1 MTVRHHAAIL
11 ACLCL
16 AVAAPSALRAQG
28 IGFIPASCG
37 IKPNHKLV
45 NSGMESLR
53 NGTNT
58 KFAEQRTK
66 AFKDAERDLTQ
77 AVRADGQEK
86 NPAAWYYL
94 GRYYLAVNDFAGADS
109 ALTKALALEPKC
121 KDDISLYRRQA
132 WVPVYNT
139 AAAVWQAGN
148 PDSAIVEFRRANQIY
163 RDEPPGFIYLA
174 HLFITRPEPD
184 SALKRTNAA
193 KYRTDSLVY
202 ATRMDWTR
210 R

>member
-1 MTVRHHAAIL
+1 
-11 ACLCL
+11 
-16 AVAAPSALRAQG
+16 
-28 IGFIPASCG
+28 
-37 IKPNHKLV
+37 
-45 NSGMESLR
+45 MEALR

-66 AFKDAERDLTQ
+66 ALKDAERDLTQ

-94 GRYYLAVNDFAGADS
+94 GRYYLVVNDFAGADS

-139 AAAVWQAGN
+139 AAAVWQAGD
-148 PDSAIVEFRRANQIY
+148 PDSAIVEFWRANQIY

-174 HLFITRPEPD
+174 HPFITRPQPH

-193 KYRTDSLVY
+193 KYRTGSLVY
-202 ATRMDWTR
+202 ANRLGAAGEKLPVGPPAG
-210 R
+210 

>member
-1 MTVRHHAAIL
+1 
-11 ACLCL
+11 
-16 AVAAPSALRAQG
+16 
-28 IGFIPASCG
+28 
-37 IKPNHKLV
+37 
-45 NSGMESLR
+45 MEGLR

-77 AVRADGQEK
+77 AVRVDGEQK
-86 NPAAWYYL
+86 DPAAWYYL

-139 AAAVWQAGN
+139 AAAVWQAGDTR
-148 PDSAIVEFRRANQIY
+148 PAIGAVWAAKPNS
-163 RDEPPGFIYLA
+163 RDQPPGLLY
-174 HLFITRPEPD
+174 P
-184 SALKRTNAA
+184 AA
-193 KYRTDSLVY
+193 
-202 ATRMDWTR
+202 
-210 R
+210 